1 MIRNNQQLKMAQ
13 QAILNLQKILLQAR
27 IVHSVQDYRSMS
39 EPILLEMQ
47 QREQDILIYLSKT
60 EAEHENQA

>member
-60 EAEHENQA
+60 EAEVAT

>member
-1 MIRNNQQLKMAQ
+1 MAQ

-60 EAEHENQA
+60 EAEVAT

>member
-1 MIRNNQQLKMAQ
+1 MGQ

-27 IVHSVQDYRSMS
+27 IVHSAQEYRAMS
-39 EPILLEMQ
+39 EPILLEIQ

-60 EAEHENQA
+60 EAEVAT

>member
-27 IVHSVQDYRSMS
+27 IVHYR
-39 EPILLEMQ
+39 
-47 QREQDILIYLSKT
+47 IYFYIKSLSDFI
-60 EAEHENQA
+60 NQIEKAIANRQ

>member
-1 MIRNNQQLKMAQ
+1 MIRINQQLKMAQ
-13 QAILNLQKILLQAR
+13 QAILNLQKILLQER

-60 EAEHENQA
+60 EAEVAT

>member
-27 IVHSVQDYRSMS
+27 IVHSAQEYRAMS
-39 EPILLEMQ
+39 EPMLLEIQ

-60 EAEHENQA
+60 EAEIAT